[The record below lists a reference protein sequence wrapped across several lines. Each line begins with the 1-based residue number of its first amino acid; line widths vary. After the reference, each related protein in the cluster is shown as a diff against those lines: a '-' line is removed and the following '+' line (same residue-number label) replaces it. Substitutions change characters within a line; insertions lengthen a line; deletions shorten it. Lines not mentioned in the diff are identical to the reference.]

1 MIDETSSKG
10 ERTQAE
16 IVAAA
21 NNLFMKNGFH
31 GTSMRQIAEEAG
43 IAVGGIYNH
52 FANKDKI
59 FTATF
64 IRYHPFNEILPALIA
79 AQGDTLEAFIRDAAH
94 RMVAGFG
101 QRMDFLNLMFIELVE
116 FKGLHIP
123 TLFQTFFPAV
133 LPVLQK
139 FAERGQEMRP
149 IPMPIVVRTFM
160 GTFLAYML
168 FEMLIGS
175 NIPPEMSQGALDY
188 SVDIFLHG
196 IMNDKP
202 PAE

>member
-1 MIDETSSKG
+1 MIDETSTKG

-16 IVAAA
+16 ILAAA
-21 NNLFMKNGFH
+21 HKLFVENGFH
-31 GTSMRQIAEEAG
+31 GTSMRQIAEAAG

-52 FANKDKI
+52 FANKEEI
-59 FTATF
+59 FSATF
-64 IRYHPFNEILPALIA
+64 VQYHPFNEIMPALIA
-79 AQGDTLEAFIRDAAH
+79 AQGDTLDGFIRDAAH
-94 RMVAGFG
+94 RMVEGFG
-101 QRMDFLNLMFIELVE
+101 QRTDFLNLMFIELVE

-123 TLFQTFFPAV
+123 QLFRTFFPTV

-149 IPMPIVVRTFM
+149 IPMPIVVRNFM

-175 NIPPEMSQGALDY
+175 NIPPEMTQGALDY